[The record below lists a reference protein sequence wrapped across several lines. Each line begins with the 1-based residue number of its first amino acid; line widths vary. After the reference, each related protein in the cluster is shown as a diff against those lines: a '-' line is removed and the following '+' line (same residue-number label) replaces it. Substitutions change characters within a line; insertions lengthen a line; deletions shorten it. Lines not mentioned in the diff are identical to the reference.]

1 MAWSAT
7 YDTFSPHFN
16 VGYLWNGSSILAGD
30 PVTEQAADIPDQFVY
45 IVGAEFGASPRL
57 TFSFDVLGQHIIDAP
72 RLVRGDFGAQDGIS
86 IFPDISFRNDSF
98 SETSAA
104 VGVKVGLLQDLLLDL
119 NVLFQLDDNGLRDK
133 VTPLVGA
140 EYAF

>member
-1 MAWSAT
+1 M
-7 YDTFSPHFN
+7 
-16 VGYLWNGSSILAGD
+16 
-30 PVTEQAADIPDQFVY
+30 
-45 IVGAEFGASPRL
+45 
-57 TFSFDVLGQHIIDAP
+57 GQHIIDAP
-72 RLVRGDFGAQDGIS
+72 RLVRGDFRAQDGIS